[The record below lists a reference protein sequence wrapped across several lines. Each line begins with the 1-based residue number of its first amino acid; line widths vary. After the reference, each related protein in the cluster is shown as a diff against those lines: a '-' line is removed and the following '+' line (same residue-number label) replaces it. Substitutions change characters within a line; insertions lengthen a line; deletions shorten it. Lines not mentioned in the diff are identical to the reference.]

1 MKTLLTSCLIFFI
14 SIFGYCQQKNI
25 LFIGNSYTYG
35 NDLPLLVK
43 NLAIANGK
51 DVFVDSYAVG
61 GATFAN
67 HSTSPAVMNKIK
79 SKSWDYV
86 IIQGQSQE
94 PAFPDQQVNNSS
106 IPGAKRLADSVY
118 ANNFCTEVM
127 FFMTW
132 GRKNGDPQWGPIS
145 TYAGMQQRLYDGYM
159 RIADSCQASVSPVGQ
174 VWKSLRTSM
183 PTIELYQS
191 DESHPTLAGSYLAAM
206 TIYSS
211 VFLELPA
218 TLVGNTGLSS
228 QFTTQV
234 SDHIQADVLDELELY
249 HLRSADNHTAL
260 EDFTI
265 SQYSDI
271 VQGVAQTRKAQ
282 SVHWDFGDGASTTG
296 WNVQH
301 QYSQLG
307 NYTITV
313 TAQSVCNNDQSTQ
326 GVNIEVLAIDEV
338 KVIPFRIEN
347 GMVSI
352 DEDKSSR
359 LLSSSGQTIAH
370 SQYTYDL
377 NMLPKGIYLLW
388 IDGVTFRIPA
398 F

>member
-1 MKTLLTSCLIFFI
+1 MLTFSLIFFI

-43 NLAIANGK
+43 NLAEANGHS
-51 DVFVDSYAVG
+51 VFVDSHSVG

-67 HSTSPAVMNKIK
+67 HASNSTVMTKIK
-79 SKSWDYV
+79 SKNWDYV

-106 IPGAKRLADSVY
+106 IPGAKRLTDSVY

-145 TYAGMQQRLYDGYM
+145 TFEGMQQRLYDGYM
-159 RIADSCQASVSPVGQ
+159 RIADSCQASVAPVGQ
-174 VWKSLRTSM
+174 VWRSIRNSM
-183 PTIELYQS
+183 PEVELYQS

-211 VFLELPA
+211 VFMELPT
-218 TLVGNTGLSS
+218 TLVGNSGLSS
-228 QFTTQV
+228 QFTNQINE
-234 SDHIQADVLDELELY
+234 HIQADVLDELALY
-249 HLRSADNHTAL
+249 HLRMADNHTVL

-271 VQGVAQTRKAQ
+271 VQGIAFTRKAQ
-282 SVHWDFGDGASTTG
+282 NVHWAFGDGAEASG

-307 NYTITV
+307 NYTVTV
-313 TAQSVCNNDQSTQ
+313 TAQSACSNDQSTQ
-326 GVNIEVLAIDEV
+326 TINVDVLAITEV
-338 KVIPFRIEN
+338 KEVPFQYVDGIISVEN
-347 GMVSI
+347 F
-352 DEDKSSR
+352 KSSI
-359 LLSSSGQTIAH
+359 LLNGVGQQIAIE
-370 SQYTYDL
+370 QATYDL
-377 NMLPKGIYLLW
+377 KLHPKGIYFLW
-388 IDGVTFRIPA
+388 IEGLIYRIPV

>member
-1 MKTLLTSCLIFFI
+1 MLIFSLIFFI

-43 NLAIANGK
+43 NLAEANGHS
-51 DVFVDSYAVG
+51 VFVDSHSVG

-67 HSTSPAVMNKIK
+67 HASNSTVMTKIK
-79 SKSWDYV
+79 SKNWDYV

-106 IPGAKRLADSVY
+106 IPGAKRLVDSVY

-145 TYAGMQQRLYDGYM
+145 TFEGMQQRLYDGYM
-159 RIADSCQASVSPVGQ
+159 RIADSCQASVAPVGQ
-174 VWKSLRTSM
+174 VWKSIRNSM
-183 PTIELYQS
+183 PEVELYQS

-211 VFLELPA
+211 VFMELP
-218 TLVGNTGLSS
+218 TILVGNSGLSS
-228 QFTTQV
+228 QFTNQINE
-234 SDHIQADVLDELELY
+234 HIQADVLDELALY
-249 HLRSADNHTAL
+249 HLRMADNHTVL

-271 VQGVAQTRKAQ
+271 VQGTALTRKAQ
-282 SVHWDFGDGASTTG
+282 NVHWSFGDGAESAG

-301 QYSQLG
+301 QYSDLG
-307 NYTITV
+307 NFTITV
-313 TAQSVCNNDQSTQ
+313 TAQSACNTDAGTYQVQ
-326 GVNIEVLAIDEV
+326 VDVLAIEEV
-338 KVIPFRIEN
+338 KPNLFTIQGNVVVLMQDIEAKVYTTAGQEVLTFKN
-347 GMVSI
+347 QA
-352 DEDKSSR
+352 D
-359 LLSSSGQTIAH
+359 LSELS
-370 SQYTYDL
+370 
-377 NMLPKGIYLLW
+377 KGVYLLVVN
-388 IDGVTFRIPA
+388 GLTHRIPVY
-398 F
+398 